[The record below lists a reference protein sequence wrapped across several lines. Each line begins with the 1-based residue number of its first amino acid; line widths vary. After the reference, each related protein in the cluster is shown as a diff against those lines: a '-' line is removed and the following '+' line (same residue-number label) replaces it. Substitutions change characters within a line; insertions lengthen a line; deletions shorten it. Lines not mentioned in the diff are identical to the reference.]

1 MAGRDNARNLA
12 QPTNTNIWALVIGIG
27 FLLALSVGYSFC
39 RWVGVTVRG
48 EDVAVTWHPLLA
60 FLEVLMGNAAW
71 GRAETVTACALA
83 VLVGLVVALIVAF
96 KRNGA
101 PKKRARNTP
110 KTQRTRIDSRT
121 KYLAS
126 KKDVASLSVERARE
140 TAERLHG
147 EEMAK
152 DYPGLRFGHEVATG
166 QPLYSGWEDLQLIMA
181 GPRQGKTTSSVIP
194 AILDAPG
201 CVVTTSNKP
210 DIVADT
216 IKVTEHRGTA
226 WVFDPQG
233 LTKLGA
239 RDWFY
244 DPLSYI
250 RSDKD
255 NLDAAAGALA
265 SLFAGPFMRE
275 GGDNYFPSAARNL
288 LTGMLLAA
296 AITERPISDVLL
308 WTNNE
313 RDKTPINILAE
324 VGGQDYWVKMLTG
337 LYQLT
342 DKTRSGVFG
351 QAQNMVSVFARAE
364 VRKWVEKTPGR
375 VEFVPEQFVREK
387 ADTLYL
393 LSKEGPRSV
402 GVLTTVL
409 TVAVMQAAE
418 SYGEEQK
425 NGRLPVPLVC
435 PLDEMAN
442 TVIWEELPAVV
453 SHYGSRGII
462 ILGYLQSFSQ
472 GIGVW
477 GQEKMEALWSA
488 MTIKLIGPGLSDEQV
503 TKRVSDLVGVHEE
516 YQRSASRGSGGDSS
530 TQRSVHEKQTL
541 TSSEVAEIPPGR
553 WLVFSVGRRP
563 MIAAMEPFYKRKF
576 DKQTTEL
583 MAK

>member
-1 MAGRDNARNLA
+1 M
-12 QPTNTNIWALVIGIG
+12 
-27 FLLALSVGYSFC
+27 
-39 RWVGVTVRG
+39 
-48 EDVAVTWHPLLA
+48 
-60 FLEVLMGNAAW
+60 
-71 GRAETVTACALA
+71 
-83 VLVGLVVALIVAF
+83 
-96 KRNGA
+96 
-101 PKKRARNTP
+101 
-110 KTQRTRIDSRT
+110 
-121 KYLAS
+121 
-126 KKDVASLSVERARE
+126 
-140 TAERLHG
+140 
-147 EEMAK
+147 
-152 DYPGLRFGHEVATG
+152 
-166 QPLYSGWEDLQLIMA
+166 
-181 GPRQGKTTSSVIP
+181 
-194 AILDAPG
+194 
-201 CVVTTSNKP
+201 
-210 DIVADT
+210 
-216 IKVTEHRGTA
+216 
-226 WVFDPQG
+226 
-233 LTKLGA
+233 
-239 RDWFY
+239 
-244 DPLSYI
+244 
-250 RSDKD
+250 
-255 NLDAAAGALA
+255 
-265 SLFAGPFMRE
+265 
-275 GGDNYFPSAARNL
+275 
-288 LTGMLLAA
+288 
-296 AITERPISDVLL
+296 
-308 WTNNE
+308 
-313 RDKTPINILAE
+313 
-324 VGGQDYWVKMLTG
+324 
-337 LYQLT
+337 
-342 DKTRSGVFG
+342 
-351 QAQNMVSVFARAE
+351 
-364 VRKWVEKTPGR
+364 
-375 VEFVPEQFVREK
+375 PEQFVREK